1 MRDQIPSGTKTKR
14 KGKSKVAPRLGRE
27 KYVTYLCYVIPG
39 FLLYLALF
47 VSPIILGIYYSLFDW
62 NGYSKNMNFIGL
74 NNYLKAL
81 KNVKFKN
88 ALLFNL
94 KYSVILIICVLIL
107 SMILALI
114 LNKNIKCRT
123 FFRATFFFPAVV
135 SMLAAGLIFNEIFYR
150 ALPAIG
156 NFFHISALQSNILSN
171 KNTAMYGVLF
181 VHIWQG
187 VCIPTVLLMSALQ
200 TVPSEVLESSAIDG
214 ANKWQQFWRIIVPFL
229 LPTISVILVLLLR
242 DGLMVF
248 DYIKA
253 MTEGGPGGAT
263 RSITMLIYQQGFEE
277 NKFSLAVAE
286 SLMLS
291 VILMGISIIQ
301 IKITQRKEVY

>member
-1 MRDQIPSGTKTKR
+1 MNESKSR
-14 KGKSKVAPRLGRE
+14 KPNKQVTRLGRE

-47 VSPIILGIYYSLFDW
+47 VSPILLGIYYSLFDW
-62 NGYSKNMNFIGL
+62 NGYSKNMTFIGL

-81 KNVKFKN
+81 KNIKFKN

-94 KYSVILIICVLIL
+94 KYSLILIVCVLTL

-156 NFFHISALQSNILSN
+156 DFLHISWLQSNILSN
-171 KNTAMYGVLF
+171 KSTAMYGVLF

-301 IKITQRKEVY
+301 IKLTQKKEVY